1 MNTYSE
7 NIILQRSFKF
17 ALLIIDYTEILHEL
31 KKFNLSKQLFRS
43 GTSIG
48 ANIAESQNA
57 ESLNDF
63 IHKLKIAA
71 KEVEETIYW
80 LSLCNESKHLPENY
94 SLVENAIELRKI
106 LTSIIAKCKLRN
118 STTKKS
124 ESV

>member
-17 ALLIIDYTEILHEL
+17 ALLIIDYTEVLHEL

-48 ANIAESQNA
+48 ANIAESQNS

-63 IHKLKIAA
+63 IHKMKIAA
-71 KEVEETIYW
+71 KEIEETIYW
-80 LSLCNESKHLPENY
+80 INLCNQSAHYPSQIGLLEEAKQLKKIVNRIIISSK
-94 SLVENAIELRKI
+94 SKI
-106 LTSIIAKCKLRN
+106 
-118 STTKKS
+118 KK
-124 ESV
+124 